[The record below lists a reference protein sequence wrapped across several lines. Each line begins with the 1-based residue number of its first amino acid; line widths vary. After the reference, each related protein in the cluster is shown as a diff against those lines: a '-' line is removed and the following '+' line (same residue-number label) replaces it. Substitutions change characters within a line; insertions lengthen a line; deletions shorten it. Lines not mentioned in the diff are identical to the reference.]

1 MNKLITLAAFIA
13 AIATV
18 IFERL
23 LLPAL
28 DITYRYVMA
37 ELGATPE
44 LAVAGVD
51 PLPTEP
57 VTVTKPARKRRAKPV
72 AVAAF

>member
-37 ELGATPE
+37 ELGATPQ
-44 LAVAGVD
+44 LAVAGVG
-51 PLPTEP
+51 PLPTET
-57 VTVTKPARKRRAKPV
+57 VTVTKPARKRRTKSV
-72 AVAAF
+72 SGTGF